1 MPGKELD
8 KKKTQDKAGEH
19 SDEQARVQDHKRSC
33 MYWKQAWSQVTA
45 GDFAVESR
53 KFGRRN
59 CKRETILQDGK
70 KTPTNEPTKKKKKT
84 KQDSQQN
91 CGQEFHKIKI

>member
-1 MPGKELD
+1 MKNQIDLELNNLIRVERARQRVRQ

-33 MYWKQAWSQVTA
+33 MYWKQAWSQVTV

-59 CKRETILQDGK
+59 CKRETIL
-70 KTPTNEPTKKKKKT
+70 
-84 KQDSQQN
+84 
-91 CGQEFHKIKI
+91 